1 MNEMQRMVDLPAMTA
16 MVAAAE
22 NLCLLL
28 LFSRFLMPGPCASF
42 TSSSLSSSYLSSSC
56 CIDFNTNLSFNNHLK

>member
-1 MNEMQRMVDLPAMTA
+1 MQRMVQLPAMTA
-16 MVAAAE
+16 IVAAAE

-56 CIDFNTNLSFNNHLK
+56 CFDFHTYLSSNKHFK